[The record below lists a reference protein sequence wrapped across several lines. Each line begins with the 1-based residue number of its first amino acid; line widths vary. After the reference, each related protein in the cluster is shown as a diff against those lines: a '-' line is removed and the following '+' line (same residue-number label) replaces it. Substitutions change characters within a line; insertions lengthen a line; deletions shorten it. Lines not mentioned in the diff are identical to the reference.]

1 MGRIRGDG
9 LGKLTAGSIFL
20 EGTLES
26 SNGHTVTLDLS
37 SLEEYFLFAGQVN

>member
-9 LGKLTAGSIFL
+9 NGKLTPASVFF

-26 SNGHTVTLDLS
+26 SSGHVVSLDLS
-37 SLEEYFLFAGQVN
+37 SLEECFLFPGQVS